1 MVETKDQNELNII
14 IISDAAGD
22 TAFSNAT
29 AAAAEFPNCNIN
41 YRRYPFITNQKKL
54 DEVLIEIEKYPNL
67 VIIYSLVKDEMQM
80 PVIKFAREHNVE
92 CVDIFSPVVE
102 AIQQT
107 THMTPDQKIGAQHS
121 LNQKYFDRISAMEFA
136 VMYDDGKDP
145 KGFLEADVVLL
156 GVSRTSK
163 TPLSL
168 FLANKNLKVANL
180 PLVPE
185 THIPKEI
192 YEIDPK
198 KIIGLTNDPSVLN
211 EIRRQRMIAYGLN
224 PNTLDE
230 AIRVGR
236 HLEKLNYLWF
246 EEPFRDFELYKY
258 SELCRTLDIPIA
270 ATETTRGCHWGVAQV
285 IAQRAADIVRADVS
299 WKDGITGTLK
309 IAHMAE
315 AFGLNCEIHTTT
327 MNYMDMVN
335 LHVSCAIKNCQYFEY
350 FVPEDNYRLPMKGD
364 LPIDGNGI
372 IHVPNA
378 PGVGAELDWELI
390 ERSCVSHKV
399 LEWKGE

>member
-1 MVETKDQNELNII
+1 MEETNNKELNII

-22 TAFSNAT
+22 TAFNN
-29 AAAAEFPNCNIN
+29 AAAAAAQFPDAKIN
-41 YRRYPFITNQKKL
+41 YRRYPFITDQKKL
-54 DEVLIEIEKYPNL
+54 NEVFQEIEKYPNL

-80 PVIKFAREHNVE
+80 PIIKFAREHQIQ
-92 CVDIFSPVVE
+92 CVDILSPIVE
-102 AIQQT
+102 AIQQI
-107 THMTPDQKIGAQHS
+107 THLKPNQKIGAQHS

-211 EIRRQRMIAYGLN
+211 EIRRQRMISYGLN
-224 PNTLDE
+224 PDTAYSNMDSINKE
-230 AIRVGR
+230 
-236 HLEKLNYLWF
+236 LESAQK
-246 EEPFRDFELYKY
+246 LYK
-258 SELCRTLDIPIA
+258 ELGCYVINVAHRSIEETA
-270 ATETTRGCHWGVAQV
+270 ALILEHL
-285 IAQRAADIVRADVS
+285 
-299 WKDGITGTLK
+299 GI
-309 IAHMAE
+309 
-315 AFGLNCEIHTTT
+315 
-327 MNYMDMVN
+327 
-335 LHVSCAIKNCQYFEY
+335 
-350 FVPEDNYRLPMKGD
+350 DNQA
-364 LPIDGNGI
+364 N
-372 IHVPNA
+372 
-378 PGVGAELDWELI
+378 
-390 ERSCVSHKV
+390 
-399 LEWKGE
+399 

>member
-1 MVETKDQNELNII
+1 MAETNNKELNII

-22 TAFSNAT
+22 TAFNN
-29 AAAAEFPNCNIN
+29 AAAAAAQFPDAKIN
-41 YRRYPFITNQKKL
+41 YRRYPFITDQKKL
-54 DEVLIEIEKYPNL
+54 NEVFQEIEKYPNL

-80 PVIKFAREHNVE
+80 PIIKFAREHQIQ
-92 CVDIFSPVVE
+92 CVDILSPIVE
-102 AIQQT
+102 AIQQI
-107 THMTPDQKIGAQHS
+107 THLKPNQKIGAQHS

-211 EIRRQRMIAYGLN
+211 EIRRQRMISYGLN
-224 PNTLDE
+224 PDTAYSNMDSINKE
-230 AIRVGR
+230 
-236 HLEKLNYLWF
+236 LESAQK
-246 EEPFRDFELYKY
+246 LYK
-258 SELCRTLDIPIA
+258 ELGCYVINVAHRSIEETA
-270 ATETTRGCHWGVAQV
+270 ALILEHL
-285 IAQRAADIVRADVS
+285 
-299 WKDGITGTLK
+299 GI
-309 IAHMAE
+309 
-315 AFGLNCEIHTTT
+315 
-327 MNYMDMVN
+327 
-335 LHVSCAIKNCQYFEY
+335 
-350 FVPEDNYRLPMKGD
+350 DNQA
-364 LPIDGNGI
+364 N
-372 IHVPNA
+372 
-378 PGVGAELDWELI
+378 
-390 ERSCVSHKV
+390 
-399 LEWKGE
+399 